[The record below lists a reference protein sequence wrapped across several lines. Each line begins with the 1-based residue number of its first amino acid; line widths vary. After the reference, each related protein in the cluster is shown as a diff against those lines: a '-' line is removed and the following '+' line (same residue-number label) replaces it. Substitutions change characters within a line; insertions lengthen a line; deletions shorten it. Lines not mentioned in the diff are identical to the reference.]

1 MLLFQSIFSLQ
12 TLNCLDPSFSRA
24 RSRWIVKL
32 LETIDLPELVRCRL
46 RNVTITLDDDNGCAK
61 PFLKCKKFSTLFIDN
76 FKLIRDDKILC
87 ISGDR
92 LSSITIR
99 YDFVDC
105 KHLKLQIYAPNLK
118 SLHFKGYLPSNN
130 SHQVIE
136 QKLNLIEH
144 ARIIVSNQDHL
155 KVL

>member
-1 MLLFQSIFSLQ
+1 M
-12 TLNCLDPSFSRA
+12 
-24 RSRWIVKL
+24 KL
-32 LETIDLPELVRCRL
+32 LETIYLPELVSCRL
-46 RNVTITLDDDNGCAK
+46 RNVSISLDDDNGCAK
-61 PFLKCKKFSTLFIDN
+61 PFLKCKKFSTLFIEN

-92 LSSITIR
+92 LSSLTIR

-118 SLHFKGYLPSNN
+118 SLYFEGYLPSNN
-130 SHQVIE
+130 SHQVID
-136 QKLNLIEH
+136 QKLDLIEY
-144 ARIIVSNQDHL
+144 ARIIVSNQDHF